1 MTQEVIFTNA
11 NVITPQGTIHGTV
24 VVNDDVITHIDEGR
38 SNVGATCECTG
49 SLVRDA
55 QGDYLIPG
63 LIEMHTD
70 HLETQFQPRPG
81 VLWPSSLAALVAHD
95 TQVVGGGI
103 TTVLDSICCGQLNEG
118 KMRHT
123 LLDMSISAIRDARQ
137 KNVLRADHQLHLRCE
152 ICDPHVMEMF
162 EPYVDEENLRLVSL
176 MDHTPGQRQ
185 FCDYNKYREYYKCL
199 DWSDEQFQR
208 LVSQLKDEQETN
220 AAKNRS
226 ILLAM
231 CHRRN
236 IPIASHDDTTIEHV
250 EEAVREGL
258 TISEFPTTLE
268 AARKA
273 REEGLGI
280 VMGAPNVVRGG
291 SHSGNVSARDLAA
304 EGLLDILSS
313 DYVPASLLHGAFM
326 LHDTLDIPLHEAL
339 ATVTSNP
346 ARLLKLEDRGE
357 LVVGKRADIAR
368 VKTVDSVPVV
378 RSVWRGGKRL
388 L

>member
-1 MTQEVIFTNA
+1 MKEVIFTNA
-11 NVITPQGTIHGTV
+11 NVVTPNGVINGTV
-24 VVNDDVITHIDEGR
+24 VVRGEHIVTVEEGA
-38 SNVGATCECTG
+38 SKVGSTCECG
-49 SLVRDA
+49 SSLVRDVE
-55 QGDYLIPG
+55 GDYILPG

-81 VLWPSSLAALVAHD
+81 VLWPSPLAALVAHD
-95 TQVVGGGI
+95 TQVVGSGI

-118 KMRHT
+118 KMRHK
-123 LLDMSISAIRDARQ
+123 LLSMSIDAIRDARK
-137 KNVLRADHQLHLRCE
+137 KNILRAEHQLHLRCE
-152 ICDPHVMEMF
+152 ICDPYVLEMF
-162 EPYVDEENLRLVSL
+162 EPYADEDNLRLVSL

-185 FCDYNKYREYYKCL
+185 FSDPAKYREYYKSH
-199 DWSDEQFQR
+199 DWTDEQFEA
-208 LVSQLKDEQETN
+208 LVDQLKEEQEEN

-226 ILLAM
+226 MLLAM

-236 IPIASHDDTTIEHV
+236 IPVASHDDTTVEHV
-250 EEAVREGL
+250 LEAVREGI
-258 TISEFPTTLE
+258 TISEFPTTMT

-273 REEGLGI
+273 RQEGLGI

-313 DYVPASLLHGAFM
+313 DYVPASLLHGAFL
-326 LHDTLDIPLHEAL
+326 LHSVQGLPLHEAL

-346 ARLLKLEDRGE
+346 ARLLRLHDRGE
-357 LVVGKRADIAR
+357 LATGKRADIVR
-368 VKTVDSVPVV
+368 VKTIDSVPVV
-378 RSVWRGGKRL
+378 RTVWCGGKRL

>member
-1 MTQEVIFTNA
+1 MKEVIFTNA
-11 NVITPQGTIHGTV
+11 NVVTPNGVIEGTV
-24 VVNDDVITHIDEGR
+24 VVRGEHIVTVDEGA
-38 SNVGATCECTG
+38 SHVGSTCECG
-49 SLVRDA
+49 SSLVRDVE
-55 QGDYLIPG
+55 GDYLLPG

-81 VLWPSSLAALVAHD
+81 VLWPSPLAALVAHD
-95 TQVVGGGI
+95 TQVVGSGI

-118 KMRHT
+118 KMRHK
-123 LLDMSISAIRDARQ
+123 LLSMSIEAIRDARK
-137 KNVLRADHQLHLRCE
+137 KNILRADHQLHLRCE
-152 ICDPHVMEMF
+152 ICDPYVLEMF
-162 EPYVDEENLRLVSL
+162 EPYVEEDNLRLVSL

-185 FCDYNKYREYYKCL
+185 FSDPAKYREYYKSH
-199 DWSDEQFQR
+199 DWSDEQFEA
-208 LVSQLKDEQETN
+208 LVDQLKNEQEEN

-226 ILLAM
+226 MLLAM

-236 IPIASHDDTTIEHV
+236 IPVASHDDTTVEHV
-250 EEAVREGL
+250 LEAVREGI
-258 TISEFPTTLE
+258 TISEFPTTMT

-273 REEGLGI
+273 RQEGLGI

-313 DYVPASLLHGAFM
+313 DYVPASLLHGAFL
-326 LHDTLDIPLHEAL
+326 LHSVQGIPLHEAL

-346 ARLLKLEDRGE
+346 ARLLRLHDRGE
-357 LVVGKRADIAR
+357 LVAGKRADIVR
-368 VKTVDSVPVV
+368 VKTIDSVPVV
-378 RSVWRGGKRL
+378 RTVWCGGKRL